1 MVQGMT
7 ELPPDQPAEKSE
19 HIGRYRLV
27 SEIGRGA
34 MGIVYL
40 GEDEGL
46 GRRVA
51 IKTILASMDTAEQ
64 AGYLARFK
72 QEAKALGGL
81 NHPSII
87 TVFEFGDEG
96 GIAYLAMEYLEGKDL
111 RELISARK
119 LDLASAVDVA
129 AQVADGLAF
138 AHGRGVVHRDV
149 KPGNVMVI
157 EGNRAKV
164 MDFGIA
170 RVRTSDL
177 KTQTGLMLGSPRYMS
192 PEQVLG
198 RAVDHRSDIFSLGL
212 VLYEM
217 LTGAPPFGGND
228 IHQIMYQICNGRAP
242 PPSASNPA
250 VTRSLDL
257 IVAAGAREGPRC
269 ALPGCERV
277 GRGFASV
284 PAGARGR
291 GPGAGCHGGRGCFAC
306 RFDRGRDGCD
316 AHCRHARPVA
326 IRGGRRVEAAHRAS
340 RRRSPPHGALHGST
354 DARASIAFGRR
365 LPIGCRADCG
375 RHRSRVVH
383 RDDLAQ
389 RNLLRVRVQ
398 PLLERLEFRIE
409 LAGFLHAAGR
419 DEIVVE
425 VAVELEHVAQVVRA
439 GNPSARYAAGSIAW
453 YTTFLPSAFESA
465 AAMSAPDTWSPAMPT
480 VLPMYSLPALKMPY
494 AHAPMSAAE
503 MPESLRSPMGMPMA
517 SVPSGPAFGPMP
529 K

>member
-1 MVQGMT
+1 MI
-7 ELPPDQPAEKSE
+7 ELPSEQPAEKAE
-19 HIGRYRLV
+19 HIGRYRVV

-51 IKTILASMDTAEQ
+51 IKTILASMDSLEQ

-111 RELISARK
+111 RELINARR
-119 LDLASAVDVA
+119 LDLSSAVDVA
-129 AQVADGLAF
+129 AQVAEGLAF
-138 AHGRGVVHRDV
+138 AHGRGVVHRDI

-228 IHQIMYQICNGRAP
+228 VHQIMYQICNGRAP
-242 PPSASNPA
+242 PPSAANPA

-257 IVAAGAREGPRC
+257 IVAKALEKDLGARYQDASAMAADLRACLPELEGAGP
-269 ALPGCERV
+269 APLLPSGNAASPASIEAATVVMPIAGMHVLSR
-277 GRGFASV
+277 FASDTALKRLTE
-284 PAGARGR
+284 PRGA
-291 GPGAGCHGGRGCFAC
+291 
-306 RFDRGRDGCD
+306 D
-316 AHCRHARPVA
+316 
-326 IRGGRRVEAAHRAS
+326 
-340 RRRSPPHGALHGST
+340 RRRMAPSAEPPTLLRRWVSDGALL
-354 DARASIAFGRR
+354 F
-365 LPIGCRADCG
+365 
-375 RHRSRVVH
+375 
-383 RDDLAQ
+383 
-389 RNLLRVRVQ
+389 
-398 PLLERLEFRIE
+398 
-409 LAGFLHAAGR
+409 
-419 DEIVVE
+419 
-425 VAVELEHVAQVVRA
+425 
-439 GNPSARYAAGSIAW
+439 
-453 YTTFLPSAFESA
+453 A
-465 AAMSAPDTWSPAMPT
+465 AA
-480 VLPMYSLPALKMPY
+480 LI
-494 AHAPMSAAE
+494 AAAIAA
-503 MPESLRSPMGMPMA
+503 A
-517 SVPSGPAFGPMP
+517 SYIATI
-529 K
+529 

>member
-1 MVQGMT
+1 MT

-51 IKTILASMDTAEQ
+51 IKTILASMDTVEQ

-177 KTQTGLMLGSPRYMS
+177 KTQTGLMLGSPRYM
-192 PEQVLG
+192 
-198 RAVDHRSDIFSLGL
+198 
-212 VLYEM
+212 
-217 LTGAPPFGGND
+217 
-228 IHQIMYQICNGRAP
+228 
-242 PPSASNPA
+242 
-250 VTRSLDL
+250 
-257 IVAAGAREGPRC
+257 
-269 ALPGCERV
+269 
-277 GRGFASV
+277 
-284 PAGARGR
+284 
-291 GPGAGCHGGRGCFAC
+291 
-306 RFDRGRDGCD
+306 
-316 AHCRHARPVA
+316 
-326 IRGGRRVEAAHRAS
+326 
-340 RRRSPPHGALHGST
+340 
-354 DARASIAFGRR
+354 
-365 LPIGCRADCG
+365 
-375 RHRSRVVH
+375 
-383 RDDLAQ
+383 
-389 RNLLRVRVQ
+389 
-398 PLLERLEFRIE
+398 
-409 LAGFLHAAGR
+409 
-419 DEIVVE
+419 
-425 VAVELEHVAQVVRA
+425 
-439 GNPSARYAAGSIAW
+439 
-453 YTTFLPSAFESA
+453 
-465 AAMSAPDTWSPAMPT
+465 
-480 VLPMYSLPALKMPY
+480 
-494 AHAPMSAAE
+494 
-503 MPESLRSPMGMPMA
+503 
-517 SVPSGPAFGPMP
+517 
-529 K
+529 

>member
-1 MVQGMT
+1 MT

-51 IKTILASMDTAEQ
+51 IKTILASMDTVEQ

-119 LDLASAVDVA
+119 LDLSSAVDVA

-257 IVAAGAREGPRC
+257 IVAR
-269 ALPGCERV
+269 ALEK
-277 GRGFASV
+277 
-284 PAGARGR
+284 
-291 GPGAGCHGGRGCFAC
+291 
-306 RFDRGRDGCD
+306 D
-316 AHCRHARPVA
+316 
-326 IRGGRRVEAAHRAS
+326 
-340 RRRSPPHGALHGST
+340 L
-354 DARASIAFGRR
+354 DARYQDANALAADLRAC
-365 LPIGCRADCG
+365 LP
-375 RHRSRVVH
+375 
-383 RDDLAQ
+383 
-389 RNLLRVRVQ
+389 
-398 PLLERLEFRIE
+398 E
-409 LAGFLHAAGR
+409 LAGAGPAPVVTAGEAASRVASIEAATVVMPIAGMHVLSRFAADAALKRLTEPRGDDRRRMAPSTDPPTLARRLLSDGDFLLA
-419 DEIVVE
+419 
-425 VAVELEHVAQVVRA
+425 VAL
-439 GNPSARYAAGSIAW
+439 I
-453 YTTFLPSAFESA
+453 A
-465 AAMSAPDTWSPAMPT
+465 AAI
-480 VLPMYSLPALKMPY
+480 
-494 AHAPMSAAE
+494 AA
-503 MPESLRSPMGMPMA
+503 A
-517 SVPSGPAFGPMP
+517 SYIATI
-529 K
+529 